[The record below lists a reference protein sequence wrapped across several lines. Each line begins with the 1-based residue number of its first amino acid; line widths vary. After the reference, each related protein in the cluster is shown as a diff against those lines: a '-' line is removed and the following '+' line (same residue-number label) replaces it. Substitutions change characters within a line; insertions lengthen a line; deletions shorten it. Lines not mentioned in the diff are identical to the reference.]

1 MRFSVFWREEKR
13 KMSEA
18 YKTINGLTKPSHD
31 VGRQVRPTRPGI
43 ADVLR
48 SLRHFPGPSSESHLF
63 VAPVRFYMIKSVV
76 QVQEKK
82 KTCSQGELR
91 CRSTYTRQSRIP
103 SLPPF
108 WSGTIRPQLPHQ
120 PSYNVTAAQRE
131 WTGSLRLLCATYEK
145 ARPGPGQ

>member
-1 MRFSVFWREEKR
+1 MFFGPFG
-13 KMSEA
+13 
-18 YKTINGLTKPSHD
+18 IFLDPHPS
-31 VGRQVRPTRPGI
+31 RTR
-43 ADVLR
+43 
-48 SLRHFPGPSSESHLF
+48 SSHLF
-63 VAPVRFYMIKSVV
+63 DSDMIKSVV